1 MGICERENRASE
13 RKGGYDMG
21 REKEG
26 YRDMLAVLAEKYPLL
41 LSRTQAGEVLGIS
54 QPHLR
59 KLIQKKQITVKDGKI
74 PIGSVINYSC
84 G

>member
-1 MGICERENRASE
+1 MA
-13 RKGGYDMG
+13 

-26 YRDMLAVLAEKYPLL
+26 FREVLSFLMEKEYPAMLTRV
-41 LSRTQAGEVLGIS
+41 QVGEILGIS

-59 KLIQKKQITVKDGKI
+59 KLIQKKHIAVCDGKI
-74 PIGSVINYSC
+74 PIGSVASYIC